1 MADGARVRATPLR
14 YAAFHG
20 HARAVEELL
29 AAGATPALRDP
40 DRRQTAL
47 ELARIGATAG
57 GRMTVHG
64 HGHAEVIRALEAAA
78 AAPAAAAPAAAAA
91 SPPPA
96 TGYGGRWK
104 VVGLVSNAE
113 LNGCAAR
120 VLSDGVNDRGRLL
133 VAVTSAFGDEERIL
147 VKPEKLVREL

>member
-78 AAPAAAAPAAAAA
+78 AAAPAAAAGGGGG
-91 SPPPA
+91 S
-96 TGYGGRWK
+96 GGRT
-104 VVGLVSNAE
+104 
-113 LNGCAAR
+113 CAAR
-120 VLSDGVNDRGRLL
+120 AGRRRRRHRRRRR
-133 VAVTSAFGDEERIL
+133 ATAGGGRSSAS
-147 VKPEKLVREL
+147 

>member
-1 MADGARVRATPLR
+1 
-14 YAAFHG
+14 
-20 HARAVEELL
+20 
-29 AAGATPALRDP
+29 
-40 DRRQTAL
+40 
-47 ELARIGATAG
+47 
-57 GRMTVHG
+57 MTVHG

-78 AAPAAAAPAAAAA
+78 AAAPAAAPAAAAAAPAAAPASAPAPPPPPA

-147 VKPEKLVREL
+147 VKPEKLVRDL

>member
-1 MADGARVRATPLR
+1 MAARSACRASRLSRRT
-14 YAAFHG
+14 
-20 HARAVEELL
+20 VERE
-29 AAGATPALRDP
+29 AP
-40 DRRQTAL
+40 
-47 ELARIGATAG
+47 
-57 GRMTVHG
+57 
-64 HGHAEVIRALEAAA
+64 AAA
-78 AAPAAAAPAAAAA
+78 AAPAAAPAPAPAAT
-91 SPPPA
+91 PPA

-147 VKPEKLVREL
+147 VRPEKLVREL

>member
-1 MADGARVRATPLR
+1 
-14 YAAFHG
+14 
-20 HARAVEELL
+20 
-29 AAGATPALRDP
+29 
-40 DRRQTAL
+40 
-47 ELARIGATAG
+47 
-57 GRMTVHG
+57 MTVHG

-78 AAPAAAAPAAAAA
+78 APAAAAPAAAAPAVAPAPAPPPAPASPQPA

-96 TGYGGRWK
+96 TGYDGRWK

-147 VKPEKLVREL
+147 VRPEKLVRDL

>member
-1 MADGARVRATPLR
+1 
-14 YAAFHG
+14 
-20 HARAVEELL
+20 
-29 AAGATPALRDP
+29 
-40 DRRQTAL
+40 
-47 ELARIGATAG
+47 
-57 GRMTVHG
+57 MTVHG

-78 AAPAAAAPAAAAA
+78 APAAAAPAAAPAPAPAAPAAAPAPAPA

-147 VKPEKLVREL
+147 VKPEKLVRDL